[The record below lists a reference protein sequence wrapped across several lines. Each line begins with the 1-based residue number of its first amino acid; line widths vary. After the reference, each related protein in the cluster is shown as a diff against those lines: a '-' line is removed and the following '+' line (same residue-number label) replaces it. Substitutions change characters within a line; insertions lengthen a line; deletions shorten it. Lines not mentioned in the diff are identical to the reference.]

1 MAQEVAEKMDVAQ
14 FGYAFRVNNGLDA
27 GQGVSH
33 LRACVV
39 GGKSMGTP

>member
-1 MAQEVAEKMDVAQ
+1 MAQKVAEMMDVAQ
-14 FGYAFRVNNGLDA
+14 FGYAFRVNIGLDA